1 MKEICAIYI
10 QNFEYYIFLKDYC
23 KIFRTLQSY
32 CKLRTIPFMRK
43 ESFLQ
48 LIAFLSDYFTKSS
61 NKEKIELFI
70 DRAKN
75 ENPWFSEH
83 LIREAM
89 EAVHLQFFDIKSWEI
104 FFENHPHQVHSSK
117 KVGLILAGNLP
128 AVGIHDVLMTL
139 ASGNEACIKL
149 SSQDKSIMLL
159 YVQAMQEFSVDVP
172 IQLIER
178 LQGMDAVIATG
189 SDFSGSYFAHYFA
202 SIPHII
208 RKNRTSIAI
217 LDGSESQEDFHQLAK
232 DVFSY
237 FGLGCRNVSTIAIPE
252 SYDPTPLLDVLTQYH
267 WVLDH
272 TKYSNNYQYHKT
284 LFLLNQIPHFDL
296 GNLLI
301 QESQD
306 LVSPVGVVYLRRYSS
321 KDELEAWIHA
331 SEEKIQCIVGAES
344 AKKNQVGFGKSQEPG
359 LSDFADGIDTYAF
372 LTSLS

>member
-1 MKEICAIYI
+1 
-10 QNFEYYIFLKDYC
+10 
-23 KIFRTLQSY
+23 
-32 CKLRTIPFMRK
+32 MRK
-43 ESFLQ
+43 ASFLQ
-48 LIAFLSDYFTKSS
+48 LIAFLADYFTKSS

-89 EAVHLQFFDIKSWEI
+89 EAVQKQFFDVKSWEL
-104 FFENHPHQVHSSK
+104 FFEEHPLQVSNPK

-139 ASGNEACIKL
+139 ASGNEACVKL

-159 YVQAMQEFSVDVP
+159 YIQAIQEFSVEVP

-202 SIPHII
+202 TVPHII

-217 LDGSESQEDFHQLAK
+217 IDGTESQEDFHELAK

-237 FGLGCRNVSTIAIPE
+237 YGLGCRNVSTIALPALF
-252 SYDPTPLLDVLTQYH
+252 DPTPLFDVLTQYH

-301 QESQD
+301 QESED
-306 LVSPVGVVYLRRYSS
+306 LVSPVGVVYLKRYHS
-321 KDELEAWIHA
+321 KEELQTWIQA
-331 SEEKIQCIVGAES
+331 SEEKIQCIVGSES
-344 AKKNQVGFGKSQEPG
+344 SYTHPIAFGKSQQPG

-372 LTSLS
+372 LISLS

>member
-1 MKEICAIYI
+1 MK
-10 QNFEYYIFLKDYC
+10 KD
-23 KIFRTLQSY
+23 
-32 CKLRTIPFMRK
+32 
-43 ESFLQ
+43 SFLL

-89 EAVHLQFFDIKSWEI
+89 EAVHKQFFDVKAWED
-104 FFENHPHQVHSSK
+104 FFLLHPHQVPTSHQ
-117 KVGLILAGNLP
+117 VGLILAGNLP

-139 ASGNEACIKL
+139 ASGNKACIKL

-159 YVQAMQEFSVDVP
+159 YVQAMQEFGADVP

-202 SIPHII
+202 TIPHII

-217 LDGSESQEDFHQLAK
+217 VDGSESQEDFHELAK

-237 FGLGCRNVSTIAIPE
+237 YGLGCRNVSTIAIPE
-252 SYDPTPLLDVLTQYH
+252 SYDPTPLFDVLTQYH

-321 KDELEAWIHA
+321 KEELHNWIQN
-331 SEEKIQCIVGAES
+331 SEGKIQCIVGSES
-344 AKKNQVGFGKSQEPG
+344 AYVNHVDFGESQQPG